1 MKYLPWAL
9 AGLLAVALI
18 WALMGGPQGETIG
31 TVDLIRVV
39 DESPRA
45 QELNQMLADRYNELI
60 AQFDLDSEPTEED
73 VDRAN
78 RERQAYAQY
87 LAYRQELETQLQS
100 DVDQVIKK
108 VAERLQITVVV
119 DSDIVRYGGR
129 DISSEVIKE
138 LK

>member
-9 AGLLAVALI
+9 AGLLTIALV
-18 WALMGGPQGETIG
+18 WALTAGTGGETIG
-31 TVDLIRVV
+31 TVNLLKVV

-60 AQFDLDSEPTEED
+60 TQFNLEEEPTEED

-87 LAYRQELETQLQS
+87 LAYRQELETQLQTE
-100 DVDQVIKK
+100 VDSVIKK
-108 VAERLQITVVV
+108 VAERLNISVVLDDDV
-119 DSDIVRYGGR
+119 VRFGGR
-129 DISSEVIKE
+129 DISAEVIRE
-138 LK
+138 LQ

>member
-9 AGLLAVALI
+9 AGLLTIALV
-18 WALMGGPQGETIG
+18 WALTAGTGGETIG
-31 TVDLIRVV
+31 TVNLLRVV

-60 AQFDLDSEPTEED
+60 TQFNLEEEPTEED

-87 LAYRQELETQLQS
+87 LAYRQELETQLQTE
-100 DVDQVIKK
+100 VDSVIKK
-108 VAERLQITVVV
+108 VAERLNISVVLDDDV
-119 DSDIVRYGGR
+119 VRFGGR
-129 DISSEVIKE
+129 DISAEVIRE
-138 LK
+138 LQ